1 MLKFVEQL
9 LVIGQTWTGATATLL
24 AIVTLVVLRRLLP
37 AEQRQRGTLSLF
49 FLCFALFFGLSATAA
64 LKLGAYT
71 VWAIL
76 SFLDLLSLVCGSTGL
91 VGLVVFDLVLHR
103 LQVRVPAI
111 LRDLIHLSIVVV
123 ILLTIL
129 YQRGLDPLSLVTTSA
144 VLTAVIGL
152 ALQSTLT
159 NALAGLALNTDRTLG
174 IGDWVQAGERIG
186 RIAEI
191 KWRSTSLWTED
202 GDLVIMPNSR
212 LLDSEV
218 QNLSRPDDIHRLW
231 VKVGFHYRHPPNDV
245 KQILVDAVRDTP
257 GVRAEPAP
265 DCILLDFADSAI
277 IYALRYWISDFTHHT
292 AIESE
297 VRTRMWYAA
306 RRNGLEIPFPI
317 RTIVMPT
324 INTEVAAVGHNHA
337 VKPDEC

>member
-1 MLKFVEQL
+1 MLNFVEHL
-9 LVIGQTWTGATATLL
+9 LVIGQTWTGTTATLL
-24 AIVTLVVLRRLLP
+24 AIVTFFALRRLLP
-37 AEQRQRGTLSLF
+37 AAQRQRGTVSLF
-49 FLCFALFFGLSATAA
+49 FLGSALLCGLSATAA

-91 VGLVVFDLVLHR
+91 VGLVVFDLVLNR
-103 LQVRVPAI
+103 LRVRVPAI
-111 LRDLIHLSIVVV
+111 LRDMIHLSIVGV
-123 ILLTIL
+123 IVLTIL

-159 NALAGLALNTDRTLG
+159 NVFAGLALNTDRTLG

-212 LLDSEV
+212 LLDAEV
-218 QNLSRPDDIHRLW
+218 QNLSRPDDVHRLW
-231 VKVGFHYRHPPNDV
+231 VKIGFHYRHPPNEV
-245 KQILVDAVRDTP
+245 KRILVDAVRRTP

-297 VRTRMWYAA
+297 VRTQLWYAA
-306 RRNGLEIPFPI
+306 HHNGLEIPFPI

-324 INTEVAAVGHNHA
+324 LTSEATAVEHNYV
-337 VKPDEC
+337 VKPHEC